1 MNYKKQQA
9 YVFMKKNQRKLHRD
23 NFDKNPIR
31 QVSYLIELVWTSNHL
46 QRKVGTHSKYT
57 KQMWLL
63 LHMSSA
69 LKGTIK
75 SLREEEYMR
84 LKNILA
90 VVQNHSDILEKKLA
104 VGNGS
109 A

>member
-1 MNYKKQQA
+1 MGKKT
-9 YVFMKKNQRKLHRD
+9 QRKLHRD

-31 QVSYLIELVWTSNHL
+31 QVSYLTELVWTSNHL

-63 LHMSSA
+63 LHMSYT

-75 SLREEEYMR
+75 SLREQEYTR
-84 LKNILA
+84 LKKYPGCCTESSGYSREKTGSWKWFSQNNCILF
-90 VVQNHSDILEKKLA
+90 L
-104 VGNGS
+104 
-109 A
+109 